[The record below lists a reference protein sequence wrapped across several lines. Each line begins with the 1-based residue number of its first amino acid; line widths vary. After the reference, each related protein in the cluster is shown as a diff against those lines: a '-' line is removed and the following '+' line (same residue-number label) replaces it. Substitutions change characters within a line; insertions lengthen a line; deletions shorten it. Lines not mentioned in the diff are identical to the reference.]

1 MTTFHGIGVW
11 PGAELSA
18 RDAVGLAKSADRAGI
33 HSVWFS
39 ELYYG
44 RDAVS
49 LVAAAAVDTE
59 RVLLATG
66 VVNPFTRHASL
77 LAMTFAT
84 LAELAPGRIILGLGT
99 CEPNWVQD
107 MGYDFSRPRT
117 MVAEALHVIDEL
129 YTHRKVHF
137 EGKAITARNT
147 RLMYRELPP
156 RPKTVVAA
164 VGPRMCALA
173 AESADGVLLSLGG
186 TNLPSVVRQRLGA
199 VDGNFMVGMTIP
211 MAVGD
216 EDALDHVR
224 QTVTGLLAV
233 PEGEAIL
240 TMSGL
245 DPEYAQVVRAD
256 IAAHGFRRAAGNVPR
271 SIVEQLAVVGTPS
284 ACADR
289 IGEFIESGVTVPI
302 MQVGG
307 RHAADVVAL
316 LAKVQDEWG
325 GAVDPE
331 LTQVG
336 GGHGD

>member
-11 PGAELSA
+11 PAAELTA
-18 RDAVGLAKSADRAGI
+18 RDAVALAGTADRAGI

-44 RDAVS
+44 RDAIS
-49 LVAAAAVDTE
+49 LTAAAAMTTE
-59 RVLLATG
+59 RIQLATG

-84 LAELAPGRIILGLGT
+84 LAELAPDRVILGLGT

-117 MVAEALHVIDEL
+117 TVAEALHVIDEL
-129 YTHRKVHF
+129 YTNRKVHF
-137 EGKAITARNT
+137 EGKTITARNT

-156 RPKTVVAA
+156 RPKTVIAA

-173 AESADGVLLSLGG
+173 AEFGDGVLLSLGG
-186 TNLPSVVRQRLGA
+186 SKLPAVVRQRLGS
-199 VDGNFMVGMTIP
+199 VGEDFMVGMTIP

-216 EDALDHVR
+216 ESALDHVR

-240 TMSGL
+240 AMSGL
-245 DPEYAQVVRAD
+245 DPEYATVVRNN
-256 IAAHGFRRAAGNVPR
+256 IAAQGFRHAAAAVPR
-271 SIVEQLAVVGTPS
+271 SIVEQLAVVGSPGE
-284 ACADR
+284 CADR

-307 RHAADVVAL
+307 RNADDAVAL
-316 LAKVQDEWG
+316 LARVQGEWG
-325 GAVDPE
+325 GAVE
-331 LTQVG
+331 YAG
-336 GGHGD
+336 MGSGHGD